1 MYYTVEERTN
11 MIHFFKGGSVVCMLI
26 TLAAAD
32 GGVSSASTLDLLGAG
47 WNKPAVSVFIKDA
60 ERQTRQTVMDVEA
73 AVQDWNAVLSDIE
86 GAPVL
91 TWADD
96 ATKVDVLVIIRS
108 GGRYPLGQTLTRTIG
123 RSGCVLRSAYVQ
135 LNAEVLGRAIS
146 GAGMRSVARHELGH
160 ALGLRHSDD
169 PSDLMY
175 PFFEYG
181 ELRADEDVIISDYDR
196 EGIDAVYPL
205 PKDCSIPDFLFWDE

>member
-1 MYYTVEERTN
+1 
-11 MIHFFKGGSVVCMLI
+11 
-26 TLAAAD
+26 
-32 GGVSSASTLDLLGAG
+32 
-47 WNKPAVSVFIKDA
+47 
-60 ERQTRQTVMDVEA
+60 
-73 AVQDWNAVLSDIE
+73 VL
-86 GAPVL
+86 
-91 TWADD
+91 
-96 ATKVDVLVIIRS
+96 K
-108 GGRYPLGQTLTRTIG
+108 
-123 RSGCVLRSAYVQ
+123 SAYVQ

-146 GAGMRSVARHELGH
+146 GAGMRSVARHEFGH